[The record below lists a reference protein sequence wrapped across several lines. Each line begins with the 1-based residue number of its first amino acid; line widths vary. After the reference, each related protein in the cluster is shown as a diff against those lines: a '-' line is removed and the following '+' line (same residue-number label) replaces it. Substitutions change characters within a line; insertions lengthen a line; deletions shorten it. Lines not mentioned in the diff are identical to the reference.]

1 MENKT
6 EKNGGLGVTA
16 GSASQMSKGGVVTTK
31 YELIQGV
38 PEIPDSIWN
47 VINIFPSMLHFHT
60 DIRHVECFLEF
71 SLDGALVNC
80 NTT

>member
-16 GSASQMSKGGVVTTK
+16 GSASQMSKDGVVTSK

-38 PEIPDSIWN
+38 PEIPDGI
-47 VINIFPSMLHFHT
+47 
-60 DIRHVECFLEF
+60 
-71 SLDGALVNC
+71 
-80 NTT
+80 